1 MAQIRVWSTEGMAP
15 RQRVEY
21 WNDCAVE
28 ALTVPMSVDAADPGC
43 FWGRIEYLG
52 LNNIHIAEVSS
63 GAAAVRHSAKHAART
78 ASGAFHFLVQLA
90 GRLVYSQGGREVCLA
105 AGDFT
110 LVDCNRPYDL
120 LFGESVANLVLTINH
135 ELLKTYFP
143 CPEALAGMKLSG
155 ESGPSALASRFL
167 RELWS
172 KPGDLTA
179 GSASPFLDRA
189 VLDILALAYSS
200 VPADCLRGSQHAVT
214 RRMMLLKYIEQH
226 LKDPDLGAESIAAA
240 FNVTPRCI
248 YRLLEGE
255 SESLAKYIRRRRIE
269 ECATA
274 LSNPMHCNRS
284 ISSIAYDHG
293 FNSIAHFSKIFHE
306 QLGVTPTEYRTRQAS
321 YPTAS
326 RRIRPFD

>member
-1 MAQIRVWSTEGMAP
+1 MAQIRVWSTDGMAP
-15 RQRVEY
+15 RQRVAY

-28 ALTVPMSVDAADPGC
+28 ALVPMSVDAVDPGS

-63 GAAAVRHSAKHAART
+63 GAAAVRHSATHAAHT
-78 ASGAFHFLVQLA
+78 ASGAFHILVQLA
-90 GRLVYSQGGREVCLA
+90 GRSVYSQGGREVDLA

-110 LVDCNRPYDL
+110 LVDCSRPYDL
-120 LFGESVANLVLTINH
+120 QFRESVANLILTINH
-135 ELLKTYFP
+135 ELLKTYIP

-172 KPGDLTA
+172 KPGDLAA

-189 VLDILALAYSS
+189 VLDILAVAYSS
-200 VPADCLRGSQHAVT
+200 VPADSLRGSHQAVT

-226 LKDPDLGAESIAAA
+226 LKDPDLSAESLAGE

-274 LSNPMHCNRS
+274 LSNPLHCNRS
-284 ISSIAYDHG
+284 ISCIAYDHG
-293 FNSIAHFSKIFHE
+293 FNSIAHFSKIFRD
-306 QLGVTPTEYRTRQAS
+306 QFGMTPTEYRQ
-321 YPTAS
+321 
-326 RRIRPFD
+326 RPRA

>member
-78 ASGAFHFLVQLA
+78 ASGAFHFLIQLA
-90 GRLVYSQGGREVCLA
+90 GRSVYSQGGREVCLA

-120 LFGESVANLVLTINH
+120 LFRESVANLILTINH
-135 ELLKTYFP
+135 DLLKTYFP

-172 KPGDLTA
+172 KPGDLAA

-200 VPADCLRGSQHAVT
+200 VPADSLRGSHHALT
-214 RRMMLLKYIEQH
+214 RRMMLLKYIEHH
-226 LKDPDLGAESIAAA
+226 L
-240 FNVTPRCI
+240 
-248 YRLLEGE
+248 
-255 SESLAKYIRRRRIE
+255 
-269 ECATA
+269 
-274 LSNPMHCNRS
+274 
-284 ISSIAYDHG
+284 
-293 FNSIAHFSKIFHE
+293 
-306 QLGVTPTEYRTRQAS
+306 
-321 YPTAS
+321 
-326 RRIRPFD
+326 